1 MRPFP
6 RRRPNVRRVVVVV
19 PSMFTLA
26 NLFFGIWSL
35 VLAARGEF
43 YRASWY
49 IVIAG
54 VLDMLDGRVARMSKT
69 GSRFGAELDSL
80 VDIVSFGVAP
90 AFLIHELVFVEAGGF
105 AWLFSYGLVMC
116 AALRLARYNVGDV
129 GHDPAD
135 AFQGL
140 PSPAAGMTLATYYP
154 FTQTEFFRAQLAGLP
169 WSQLIIF
176 LTIALSLA
184 MVSTIRYAKLPRIGV
199 RSARGLGGIAIN
211 LTVLGFAIF
220 SRDIFFFPLG
230 LAYLTYGI
238 VRAAVVGFLERGD
251 SDGDADGDD
260 DGEDDDP
267 DDDLN
272 HGPGT
277 ATRPGRGEE

>member
-1 MRPFP
+1 MAVMHRFP

-35 VLAARGEF
+35 VLSARGEF

-90 AFLIHELVFVEAGGF
+90 AVLVYHLVFADAGGF
-105 AWLFSYGLVMC
+105 TWLFSYGFVMC

-129 GHDPAD
+129 GHGPSE

-154 FTQTEFFRAQLAGLP
+154 FTRTEFYQAQLAGLP
-169 WSQLIIF
+169 WSQLMVF
-176 LTIALSLA
+176 LTMALSLV

-199 RSARGLGGIAIN
+199 RSARGLGGLAIN
-211 LTVLGFAIF
+211 LTILGFGIF

-230 LAYLTYGI
+230 LAYLTYGV

-251 SDGDADGDD
+251 GNESA
-260 DGEDDDP
+260 
-267 DDDLN
+267 DDLTDESDAPPDAEL
-272 HGPGT
+272 G
-277 ATRPGRGEE
+277 AE

>member
-1 MRPFP
+1 
-6 RRRPNVRRVVVVV
+6 VVVVV

-35 VLAARGEF
+35 VLSTRGEF

-90 AFLIHELVFVEAGGF
+90 AVLIHQLVFAEPGGF
-105 AWLFSYGLVMC
+105 TWLFSYGFVTC
-116 AALRLARYNVGDV
+116 AALRLARYNVGDA
-129 GHDPAD
+129 GHAPSD

-140 PSPAAGMTLATYYP
+140 PSPAAGMTLATYFP
-154 FTQTEFFRAQLAGLP
+154 FTQTEFYQAQLAGLP
-169 WSQLIIF
+169 WSQLMIF
-176 LTIALSLA
+176 LTMALSLA
-184 MVSTIRYAKLPRIGV
+184 MVSTIRYAKLPRIGI
-199 RSARGLGGIAIN
+199 RSARGLGGLAIN
-211 LTVLGFAIF
+211 LTVLGFGIF

-230 LAYLTYGI
+230 LAYLTYGL
-238 VRAAVVGFLERGD
+238 VRSAVVGFLERGE
-251 SDGDADGDD
+251 GDAPDEPDENDENGDD
-260 DGEDDDP
+260 LLEGSP
-267 DDDLN
+267 A
-272 HGPGT
+272 GPE
-277 ATRPGRGEE
+277 RGEE

>member
-1 MRPFP
+1 MRRFP

-26 NLFFGIWSL
+26 NLFFGIWAL
-35 VLAARGEF
+35 VLAARGDF

-54 VLDMLDGRVARMSKT
+54 VLDMLDGRVARMSNT

-80 VDIVSFGVAP
+80 VDLVSFGVAP
-90 AFLIHELVFVEAGGF
+90 AVLIYHLVLAQAGGF
-105 AWLFSYGLVMC
+105 AWLFSYGFVVC
-116 AALRLARYNVGDV
+116 VALRLARFNVGDM
-129 GHDPAD
+129 GHGPSD

-140 PSPAAGMTLATYYP
+140 PSPAAGMTLATYFP
-154 FTQTEFFRAQLAGLP
+154 FTQTPFYQTQLAALP
-169 WSQLIIF
+169 WSQLMVF
-176 LTIALSLA
+176 LMIALSLA
-184 MVSTIRYAKLPRIGV
+184 MVSTIRYAKLPRIGI
-199 RSARGLGGIAIN
+199 RSARGLGGLAIN
-211 LTVLGFAIF
+211 LTVLGFGIF

-251 SDGDADGDD
+251 ADGEPDDD
-260 DGEDDDP
+260 DGPEDP
-267 DDDLN
+267 ETLT
-272 HGPGT
+272 T
-277 ATRPGRGEE
+277 AVRGEE

>member
-1 MRPFP
+1 MRRRFP
-6 RRRPNVRRVVVVV
+6 RRRPNVRRVVVVI

-26 NLFFGIWSL
+26 NLFFGIWAL

-90 AFLIHELVFVEAGGF
+90 AFLIHEMVFAEAGGYT
-105 AWLFSYGLVMC
+105 WLFSYGFVMC
-116 AALRLARYNVGDV
+116 VALRLARYNVGDV
-129 GHDPAD
+129 GHGPSE

-154 FTQTEFFRAQLAGLP
+154 FTRTEFFDAQLAGLP
-169 WSQLIIF
+169 WSQLMVF
-176 LTIALSLA
+176 LTMALSLA

-199 RSARGLGGIAIN
+199 RSARGLGGLAIN
-211 LTVLGFAIF
+211 VTVLGFAIF

-230 LAYLTYGI
+230 LAYLTYGMG
-238 VRAAVVGFLERGD
+238 RAAVVGFLERGEAD
-251 SDGDADGDD
+251 DDGDGDAAEPD
-260 DGEDDDP
+260 EDLP
-267 DDDLN
+267 DAAT
-272 HGPGT
+272 GPE
-277 ATRPGRGEE
+277 PEED